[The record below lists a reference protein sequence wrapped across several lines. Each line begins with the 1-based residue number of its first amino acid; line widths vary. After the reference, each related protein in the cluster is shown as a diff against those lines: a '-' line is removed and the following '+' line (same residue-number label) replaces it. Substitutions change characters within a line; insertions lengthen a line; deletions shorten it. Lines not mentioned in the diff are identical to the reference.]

1 MKLYSKVEE
10 VIDGAFNKFLINV
23 SVKRGNKM
31 EELLTKVK
39 ELIREYATVK
49 CDGDCL
55 NCPIGIGSEREGS
68 SIDICD
74 YLGEIAGCLN
84 S

>member
-1 MKLYSKVEE
+1 MK
-10 VIDGAFNKFLINV
+10 G
-23 SVKRGNKM
+23 RGEIM

-39 ELIREYATVK
+39 ELIREYETVK
-49 CDGDCL
+49 CDGDYCL
-55 NCPIGIGSEREGS
+55 NCPIGTGSEREGS